1 MKLETLLRRSLT
13 EWSAEATV
21 PAGLAERA
29 LRRRVRRR
37 VRTVALATGGAALA
51 AAVAVTA
58 GLERK
63 PASPPAPRP
72 ATRPTPADT
81 SLHADPAH
89 SPPVRLVA
97 AGRIAMSAY
106 YVTHRAKNGVTAS
119 SQRTWYVYDPAVGR
133 YRETPWAYLTV
144 APGLR
149 QAAVLEGPLP
159 VARVGLLD
167 TRTRKVTRWIPLD
180 HRAGGLSWSA
190 DGRRLLVTAY
200 AQNPD
205 LANGP
210 RSSTRTGFSVVDAK
224 TGRPGP
230 FRALPPVTNNP
241 NTRQD
246 LGWSRTGTLI
256 WSPTGTVPN
265 RIFYDLQGR
274 PQAAPPHEAEGD
286 QEAGLSPNG
295 RYVANRN
302 PGSGPGPLTAV
313 KDVTTGRTAGLQ
325 PVEQL
330 RAWADDGH
338 LIALACEPKACMG
351 KGEFHNRLVL
361 VSVNGRKITP
371 LTGYQHSDR
380 SGAWVPVFTPR

>member
-1 MKLETLLRRSLT
+1 MKLETLIRRSLT

-29 LRRRVRRR
+29 LRRRIRRR
-37 VRTVALATGGAALA
+37 VRTVALATGAAALV

-58 GLERK
+58 DLERN
-63 PASPPAPRP
+63 PASPSAPRP

-81 SLHADPAH
+81 GLHADPAH

-106 YVTHRAKNGVTAS
+106 YVTHRTGLGAAP
-119 SQRTWYVYDPAVGR
+119 QRRWYLYDPASGG
-133 YRETPWAYLTV
+133 YRVTPWAYLAV

-159 VARVGLLD
+159 AARVGLLD

-180 HRAGGLSWSA
+180 RRAGGLSWSA

-200 AQNPD
+200 VQNPD
-205 LANGP
+205 LPTGP
-210 RSSTRTGFSVVDAK
+210 RTSTRTGFYVVDAK

-230 FRALPPVTNNP
+230 FRPLPPDADNF

-246 LGWSRTGTLI
+246 LGWSRTGALI
-256 WSPTGTVPN
+256 WSPTGMVPT
-265 RIFYDLQGR
+265 RTFYDLQGR
-274 PQAAPPHEAEGD
+274 PQTAPPHEADSNE
-286 QEAGLSPNG
+286 EAGLSPDG
-295 RYVANRN
+295 RYIAMGN
-302 PGSGPGPLTAV
+302 PGSGPGPLTTV

-338 LIALACEPKACMG
+338 LIALACEPKGCMG
-351 KGEFHNRLVL
+351 KGEFHSRLVL
-361 VSVNGRKITP
+361 VTVDGKKITP

-380 SGAWVPVFTPR
+380 SGSWTPVFTPR